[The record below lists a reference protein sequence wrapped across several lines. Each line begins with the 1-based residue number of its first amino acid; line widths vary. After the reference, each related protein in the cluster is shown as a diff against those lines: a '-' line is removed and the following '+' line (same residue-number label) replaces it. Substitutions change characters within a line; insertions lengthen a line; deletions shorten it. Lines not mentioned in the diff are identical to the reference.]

1 MPASVE
7 VLLKHDRQVV
17 AAALVL
23 VIALSWGY
31 TLAGAGMGFSA
42 WEMTAM
48 YSADGP
54 AMDMGWR
61 WSLGYAALMFAMWWL
76 MMVAMMLPS
85 AAPVIL
91 LAAALNRRSTPDR
104 APFGA
109 TACFVTGYLLV
120 WAAFSVA
127 AVTGQWGLQEA
138 GLLSSMMRLHA
149 EQAAGGLLLAAAL
162 WQLTPFK
169 QACLR
174 ECRSPV
180 RLLTQRRRS
189 GNTGAIAIGLEHGA
203 YCLGCCWVLMAL
215 LFVGGAMN
223 LYWISGLALF
233 VLVEKTLSAGPRIGR
248 VAAARAAVWGLAL
261 IAGAA

>member
-7 VLLKHDRQVV
+7 TLLKRDRQVV

-48 YSADGP
+48 YSADDP

-61 WSLGYAALMFAMWWL
+61 WGSSHAALMFAMWWL

-85 AAPVIL
+85 AAPVTL
-91 LAAALNRRSTPDR
+91 LAAALNRRSAPDR
-104 APFGA
+104 APYGA
-109 TACFVTGYLLV
+109 TAFFVTGYLLV

-127 AVTGQWGLQEA
+127 AVAGQWALQEA

-149 EQAAGGLLLAAAL
+149 ERPPA
-162 WQLTPFK
+162 PF
-169 QACLR
+169 CWR
-174 ECRSPV
+174 PRCGSS
-180 RLLTQRRRS
+180 RR
-189 GNTGAIAIGLEHGA
+189 
-203 YCLGCCWVLMAL
+203 
-215 LFVGGAMN
+215 
-223 LYWISGLALF
+223 
-233 VLVEKTLSAGPRIGR
+233 
-248 VAAARAAVWGLAL
+248 
-261 IAGAA
+261 